1 MATEYV
7 PNYGDLDDFQYERL
21 VRTKSRSY
29 QIACWQGYLGTH
41 EFFLGRS
48 LRGFAIL
55 SISYISFMAL
65 IWNILLGVPCLILVI
80 SLYLRNIR
88 KIAESDPNGAL
99 YGEICGPVFY
109 AFHVVGNFSILWDVN
124 FWKGK
129 TPTDPLDQS

>member
-1 MATEYV
+1 MAAEYV

-21 VRTKSRSY
+21 VRTKSRAY

-41 EFFLGRS
+41 EFFLGQS
-48 LRGFAIL
+48 LKGFIIWFITVA
-55 SISYISFMAL
+55 SFITL
-65 IWNILLGVPCLILVI
+65 LFEWLLGIPCLILVGA
-80 SLYLRNIR
+80 LYLRSIR

-109 AFHVVGNFSILWDVN
+109 AFHVVGNFSILWDMN